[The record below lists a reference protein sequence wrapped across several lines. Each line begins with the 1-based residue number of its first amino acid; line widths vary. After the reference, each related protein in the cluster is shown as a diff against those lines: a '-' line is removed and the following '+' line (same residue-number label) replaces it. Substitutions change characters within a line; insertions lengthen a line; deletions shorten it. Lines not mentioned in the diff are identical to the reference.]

1 MNYYYD
7 DYDSLVSTTNKLA
20 GTAIWTVIAFVIAIA
35 AGIMI
40 YFMFIKNDKKFDKKL
55 ETLKELLDFK
65 VMVIEPILKITYLCF
80 TVFIILFSFSLIS
93 YSFVTFLLVLIFG
106 PLLVRLTYEFSLILV
121 MIWKNTKEINESLKD
136 KNSKKV
142 ETKKEEK

>member
-1 MNYYYD
+1 MYYYD
-7 DYDSLVSTTNKLA
+7 DYDSLVSTTDKLA
-20 GTAIWTVIAFVIAIA
+20 GTAIWAIIAFVIAIA

-40 YFMFIKNDKKFDKKL
+40 YFMFIKNSKKFDKKL
-55 ETLKELLDFK
+55 ETLRSILDFK
-65 VMVIEPILKITYLCF
+65 VMLVEPILKITYLCL

-93 YSFVTFLLVLIFG
+93 YSFVSFLLVLIFG
-106 PLLVRLTYEFSLILV
+106 PLLVRITYEFSLILV
-121 MIWKNTKEINESLKD
+121 MIWKNTKEINENLKG

>member
-1 MNYYYD
+1 MYYYD
-7 DYDSLVSTTNKLA
+7 DYDSLVSTTDKLA
-20 GTAIWTVIAFVIAIA
+20 GTAIWTIIAFVIAIA

-40 YFMFIKNDKKFDKKL
+40 YFMFIKNNKKFDKKL
-55 ETLKELLDFK
+55 ETLRNILDFK
-65 VMVIEPILKITYLCF
+65 VMLVEPILKITYLCL

-93 YSFVTFLLVLIFG
+93 YSFVSFLLVLIFG
-106 PLLVRLTYEFSLILV
+106 PLLVRITYEFSLILV
-121 MIWKNTKEINESLKD
+121 MIWKNTKEINENLKG